1 MRWRRWLKIA
11 VLLLLL
17 LGLGLI
23 AAVRYLAQPERV
35 AALLA
40 EQARDRLGLALS
52 FQGEARY
59 RLWPQLHLQLQQAQ
73 LALPGDSKPLLALQQ
88 LDVSLPWSSLRDSR
102 LVIEQLRLQQ
112 PQLDLQALQRWL
124 DQPSEAALPDLSLHL
139 LVNAGEIRRGEAVLA
154 QGLEFD
160 GAIDLRRLQ
169 QWWTDVAAAGAEASA
184 LPPLPGTLQLKR
196 LELDGVV
203 IEGLRIDSAARP

>member
-11 VLLLLL
+11 LVLLIL

-23 AAVRYLAQPERV
+23 LAVRYLARPERV

-59 RLWPQLHLQLQQAQ
+59 NLWPQLHLQLQQAQ
-73 LALPGDSKPLLALQQ
+73 LALPGESKPLLALQQ

-112 PQLDLQALQRWL
+112 PRLDLAVLQRWL
-124 DQPSEAALPDLSLHL
+124 DQPSEAVLPDLSLQL
-139 LVNAGEIRRGEAVLA
+139 LVQAGEIRRSEIVLA
-154 QGLEFD
+154 RGLSFD

-169 QWWTDVAAAGAEASA
+169 QWWTALAAAGANASA
-184 LPPLPGTLQLKR
+184 LPPLPGTLQIER
-196 LELDGVV
+196 LELDGTV
-203 IEGLRIDSAARP
+203 IEGLRVDSAVQP